1 MPEIAIN
8 ALREKRAELAG
19 LIIHHQREI
28 ERLRIDLSHLD
39 AVLKLFDPEIRPDK
53 ILPKYR
59 RPERSEYLGHGEIR
73 RRCREAL
80 RDREVITAEEIA
92 LATMRDGR
100 LMLSDEMARSR
111 RSAMAGELGGN
122 WQKGK

>member
-1 MPEIAIN
+1 
-8 ALREKRAELAG
+8 
-19 LIIHHQREI
+19 
-28 ERLRIDLSHLD
+28 
-39 AVLKLFDPEIRPDK
+39 VLKLFDPEIRPDK

-92 LATMRDGR
+92 LATMRDKGLDPDEDRRLRSDFIKRTLRALDALRRNGSVEKIGNGR
-100 LMLSDEMARSR
+100 GVRWKLAERKMSPL
-111 RSAMAGELGGN
+111 
-122 WQKGK
+122 